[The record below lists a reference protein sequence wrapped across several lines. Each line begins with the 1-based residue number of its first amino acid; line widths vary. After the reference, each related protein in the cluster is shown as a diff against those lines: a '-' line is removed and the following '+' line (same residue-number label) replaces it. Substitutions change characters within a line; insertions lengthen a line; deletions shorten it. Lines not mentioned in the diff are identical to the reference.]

1 MSSQA
6 KTLFEKGQH
15 RVIGYN
21 GLVKGKGVQANQF
34 VIRNGDTEILL
45 DPGGDLLYAPLI
57 IELSKLG
64 AVETLDYVFA
74 SHQDPDIIASMD
86 RWLMKTR
93 AKIICSQLWSRFL
106 PHLVPGYMDGQMGVD
121 LDKRILA
128 VPDKGQNLEFGESH
142 LKILPAHF
150 LHSVGNLQIYDPV
163 SKILFSGDMGASL
176 VTGSFDNEQFDFEQH
191 IPFMLGF
198 HQRYMCSNK
207 AIQLWVKMVR
217 QLEIETIAPQHGK
230 PFIGK
235 TMVNQ
240 FLDWIETLECG
251 VDLLTDKSYQIP
263 K

>member
-21 GLVKGKGVQANQF
+21 GLVKGHGVQANQF

-45 DPGGDLLYAPLI
+45 DPGGDLLYAPLV

-64 AVETLDYVFA
+64 SVENLDYVFA

-93 AKIICSQLWSRFL
+93 AKIICSELWSRFL
-106 PHLVPGYMDGQMGVD
+106 PHLVPGYMDGQLGVD
-121 LDKRILA
+121 LEKRILA
-128 VPDKGQNLEFGESH
+128 VPDAGQTLAFGETH

-150 LHSVGNLQIYDPV
+150 LHSVGNLQVYDPV

-176 VTGSFDNEQFDFEQH
+176 VAGSFENEDFDFQQH
-191 IPFMLGF
+191 IPFMQGF

-207 AIQLWVKMVR
+207 AIRLWVKMVR
-217 QLEIETIAPQHGK
+217 LLDIEIIAPQHGK

-235 TMVNQ
+235 TMVNH
-240 FLDWIETLECG
+240 FLSWVESIECG
-251 VDLLTDKSYQIP
+251 VDLLSEKSFQIP
-263 K
+263 N

>member
-1 MSSQA
+1 MSKA
-6 KTLFEKGQH
+6 TTLFESKHH

-21 GLVKGKGVQANQF
+21 GLVKGKGIQANQF

-45 DPGGDLLYAPLI
+45 DPGGNLLYAPLV

-64 AVETLDYVFA
+64 PVEELDYVFA

-86 RWLMKTR
+86 RWLMKTK
-93 AKIICSQLWSRFL
+93 ATVICSELWSRFL
-106 PHLVPGYMDGQMGVD
+106 PHLVPSYMDEQMGVD
-121 LDKRILA
+121 LDKRI
-128 VPDKGQNLEFGESH
+128 KGVKDGGEVLPFGETK

-176 VTGSFDNEQFDFEQH
+176 MSGSFDTDIENFDEH
-191 IPFMLGF
+191 IQYMKGF

-207 AIQLWVKMVR
+207 ACKLWVNMVR
-217 QLEIETIAPQHGK
+217 HLDIDMIAPQHGK
-230 PFIGK
+230 PFKGK
-235 TMVNQ
+235 VMVEK
-240 FLDWIETLECG
+240 FLKWIEELPCG
-251 VDLLTDKSYQIP
+251 VDLLTQENYRLP